1 MNCVNEEHI
10 PSFDYISEYRTD
22 QNVHIPKDEG
32 FMVHCQCTDGC
43 LNAEGCPCRK
53 LTLDESR
60 GLAKLG
66 HTSIGYEDRKL
77 LTEQLSG

>member
-1 MNCVNEEHI
+1 MNEECI
-10 PSFDYISEYRTD
+10 PFFEYISTYKTD

-32 FMVHCQCTDGC
+32 FMVHCLCTDGC
-43 LNAEGCPCRK
+43 LNAQGCPCRK
-53 LTLDESR
+53 LTLDEGR

-66 HTSIGYEDRKL
+66 HTPIGYEDRKL